1 MTRRDGPDVVIAVAI
16 TDLEITIAILGDI
29 KPTLADMKAKLV
41 PCDMP
46 AECQRVGRHKHRK
59 AKRHDDNRV

>member
-1 MTRRDGPDVVIAVAI
+1 MTRRDDPEPCVLMVV
-16 TDLEITIAILGDI
+16 TDLDITVASVDDM

-41 PCDMP
+41 ACDRP

-59 AKRHDDNRV
+59 AKRHDHDSV